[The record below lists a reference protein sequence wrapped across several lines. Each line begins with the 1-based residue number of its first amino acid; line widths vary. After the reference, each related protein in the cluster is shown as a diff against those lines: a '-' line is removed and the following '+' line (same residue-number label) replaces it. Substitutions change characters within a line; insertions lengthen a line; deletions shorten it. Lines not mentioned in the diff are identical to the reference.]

1 MKNDL
6 VELVGIFAGVILF
19 YVLPIIIVMLAV
31 KWIFLT

>member
-6 VELVGIFAGVILF
+6 AELAGVFVGVILF
-19 YVLPIIIVMLAV
+19 YVLPIILVMLAI